1 MDQGTASAS
10 ASARRLRPA
19 LGTEIYIKGGAVR
32 VHKWTLFEYCGV
44 HGVKGG
50 WEVKIEVRVQVRVV
64 PEGSLHRRE
73 VSLVVVV

>member
-1 MDQGTASAS
+1 MN
-10 ASARRLRPA
+10 
-19 LGTEIYIKGGAVR
+19 IV
-32 VHKWTLFEYCGV
+32 GV